1 VAGQLA
7 VQVSI
12 SLLTQKQRD
21 RIAAFE
27 MGARGQPDG
36 RPQYH
41 DHSRK
46 QAECSITNPL
56 PATASRVGE
65 ADELRVSCAACRLI
79 NYGCICLYR
88 RDWPDRDSAGQT
100 GDRRLID
107 ERKPGDTP
115 TENSQGKE
123 AAAREAQI
131 FGDGPRLQPME
142 LSEISN
148 DLLAILAQMERVNGI
163 LQSSAD
169 GDRGGTEPLRT
180 KLLTDPEGAAASTE
194 ILAGLSQLPE
204 IVRTMLRHAEL
215 FAVHTDVGLHL
226 LSDGTLSLHD
236 REFAVLR
243 IAWLCQA
250 PYEWGE
256 HVLVAKRFGLTS
268 VDIARIIEGPDADGL
283 DEHEGA
289 ILRAVDELH
298 ADSMISDATW
308 ATLAK
313 RFDERQLIELPII
326 VGQYQTV
333 AYYQNSLRLRLHTGN
348 QGLKAR

>member
-1 VAGQLA
+1 MTRSDNTTAKIDQ
-7 VQVSI
+7 Q
-12 SLLTQKQRD
+12 
-21 RIAAFE
+21 E
-27 MGARGQPDG
+27 
-36 RPQYH
+36 
-41 DHSRK
+41 
-46 QAECSITNPL
+46 AE
-56 PATASRVGE
+56 
-65 ADELRVSCAACRLI
+65 
-79 NYGCICLYR
+79 
-88 RDWPDRDSAGQT
+88 
-100 GDRRLID
+100 
-107 ERKPGDTP
+107 
-115 TENSQGKE
+115 
-123 AAAREAQI
+123 AREAHI
-131 FGDGPRLQPME
+131 FGDGPRLQPIE
-142 LSEISN
+142 LNQISSG
-148 DLLAILAQMERVNGI
+148 LLAILAQMESVNGI
-163 LQSSAD
+163 LQSSAE

-180 KLLTDPEGAAASTE
+180 KVLADPQGAAASPE

-226 LSDGTLSLHD
+226 LAKGALSLHD

-268 VDIARIIEGPDADGL
+268 ADIARIVEGPDADGL
-283 DEHEGA
+283 DEHESA

-308 ATLAK
+308 TTLAK
-313 RFDERQLIELPII
+313 RFDERQLIELPIV

-348 QGLKAR
+348 EGLKAR

>member
-1 VAGQLA
+1 VIEMRRTGNA
-7 VQVSI
+7 
-12 SLLTQKQRD
+12 LT
-21 RIAAFE
+21 E
-27 MGARGQPDG
+27 EARQ
-36 RPQYH
+36 
-41 DHSRK
+41 
-46 QAECSITNPL
+46 QAE
-56 PATASRVGE
+56 
-65 ADELRVSCAACRLI
+65 
-79 NYGCICLYR
+79 
-88 RDWPDRDSAGQT
+88 
-100 GDRRLID
+100 
-107 ERKPGDTP
+107 
-115 TENSQGKE
+115 
-123 AAAREAQI
+123 ARETRI
-131 FGDGPRLQPME
+131 LGDGPRLEPME
-142 LSEISN
+142 LNQISGS
-148 DLLAILAQMERVNGI
+148 LLAILTQMESVNDI
-163 LQSSAD
+163 LQSGAE
-169 GDRGGTEPLRT
+169 GDRGGTGPLRM
-180 KLLTDPEGAAASTE
+180 KVLDDPENAASSPE

-226 LSDGTLSLHD
+226 LAKGTLSLHD

-256 HVLVAKRFGLTS
+256 HVLVGKRFGLVS
-268 VDIARIIEGPDADGL
+268 ADIARIIEGPDAEGL
-283 DEHEGA
+283 DEHESA

-326 VGQYQTV
+326 VGQYQTT